1 MQEKYAT
8 PNILQ
13 TNNLCRCCAVVNG
26 VCQAPAVGTTR
37 IFGARPWAGSSPSD
51 RPALTLG
58 ISSIPSP
65 RRTGQ
70 GAGLR
75 ASLSARATSQVAV
88 GYGIETIRF
97 GNCCHRLTD
106 MHSDAAS
113 GVGRVR
119 HRWVLPVLPFV
130 SPVGNAV
137 GMTLRMR
144 FASQVS
150 NRCSPHPGDD

>member
-1 MQEKYAT
+1 MQEKTST

-13 TNNLCRCCAVVNG
+13 INNLCRCCAVVNG
-26 VCQAPAVGTTR
+26 ACQAPAVGATR
-37 IFGARPWAGSSPSD
+37 IFGARSLAPSSPWD
-51 RPALTLG
+51 PPAPTLC

-65 RRTGQ
+65 CRTGQ
-70 GAGLR
+70 RAGLR

-106 MHSDAAS
+106 MLSDAAV

-119 HRWVLPVLPFV
+119 GRWVLPVLPFV

-137 GMTLRMR
+137 GMTLRRR

-150 NRCSPHPGDD
+150 DRCLPHPGDD

>member
-1 MQEKYAT
+1 MQEKTSAR
-8 PNILQ
+8 NILQ
-13 TNNLCRCCAVVNG
+13 TKNLCRCCAAVNS
-26 VCQAPAVGTTR
+26 VCHGPAPGATR
-37 IFGARPWAGSSPSD
+37 IFGARPQAGSSPCD
-51 RPALTLG
+51 RPAFALSN
-58 ISSIPSP
+58 SSIPSP
-65 RRTGQ
+65 HRTGQ

-75 ASLSARATSQVAV
+75 ASLSARATPQVAV

-97 GNCCHRLTD
+97 GNCCHRLAD
-106 MHSDAAS
+106 MLSDAAV

-137 GMTLRMR
+137 GMTLRRR

-150 NRCSPHPGDD
+150 DRCSPHPGDD